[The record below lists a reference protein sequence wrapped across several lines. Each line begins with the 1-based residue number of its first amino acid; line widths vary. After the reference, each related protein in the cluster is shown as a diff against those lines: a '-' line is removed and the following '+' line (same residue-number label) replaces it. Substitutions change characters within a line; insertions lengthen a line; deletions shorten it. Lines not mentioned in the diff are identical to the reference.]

1 MAEDRQPTGSG
12 SPGRVIEA
20 HVDDWEEL
28 AIDYLDG
35 TLDSDSRAAVDAHLE
50 NCAACAARLGVQMSV
65 CKLVQQ
71 VTLEDSPSGLED
83 EVIGEILFPP
93 APPRTIV
100 PARQPSF
107 WSRRRSKFK
116 PWIPVTVAVVAFF
129 AVMISVGVLRSGGA
143 METAD
148 VTTTAGAATTAVAR
162 AESTFAANATTAAPQ
177 ATEVASDGAVMGAAT
192 PSQDTS
198 TGVGGAG
205 ATTTTVVAPT
215 MTTGPGA
222 TYAPLQDKKTMVA
235 ELQAAGAPVY
245 FVFQTMNAASGMS
258 ADETGAALA
267 EQITMLTGLQ
277 PVPGDLALG
286 RTTFAAYVPK
296 KDATALVELLQSIG
310 SSLQLTLSLVTEPI
324 AVSGAA
330 KAADY
335 GTALRDNQASLPE
348 LSATKTPQPAVT
360 KYSFTTST
368 VVADSAELPPDWTG
382 PDEAGTHVLVV
393 IYLGE

>member
-1 MAEDRQPTGSG
+1 MAEDRQRTGSG
-12 SPGRVIEA
+12 SHGRVIEG

-35 TLDSDSRAAVDAHLE
+35 TLDSDSRAGVDAHLE
-50 NCAACAARLGVQMSV
+50 NCTACAARLGVQVSA
-65 CKLVQQ
+65 CRLVQQ
-71 VTLEDSPSGLED
+71 VTLEDAPSGLED

-129 AVMISVGVLRSGGA
+129 AVMISVGVLRSGGS
-143 METAD
+143 MEMAD
-148 VTTTAGAATTAVAR
+148 VTTTAGAATTAAPR
-162 AESTFAANATTAAPQ
+162 AAESTFAAAATTATPEP
-177 ATEVASDGAVMGAAT
+177 TVVASDGAVMGAAT
-192 PSQDTS
+192 PNQDTS
-198 TGVGGAG
+198 TAGAG
-205 ATTTTVVAPT
+205 PTTTTGVAAT
-215 MTTGPGA
+215 MTTGPGV
-222 TYAPLQDKKTMVA
+222 TYAPAQDKKAMVA

-245 FVFQTMNAASGMS
+245 FVYQPSGTASGMS

-277 PVPGDLALG
+277 PVPGNLALG
-286 RTTFAAYVPK
+286 RATFAAYVPK

-310 SSLQLTLSLVTEPI
+310 SSLQLMLSLVTEPI
-324 AVSGAA
+324 AVTGSA
-330 KAADY
+330 KSADY
-335 GTALRDNQASLPE
+335 GTVLRDNKASLPE
-348 LSATKTPQPAVT
+348 LSASKTPQPAVT

-382 PDEAGTHVLVV
+382 PDDAGTHVLVV